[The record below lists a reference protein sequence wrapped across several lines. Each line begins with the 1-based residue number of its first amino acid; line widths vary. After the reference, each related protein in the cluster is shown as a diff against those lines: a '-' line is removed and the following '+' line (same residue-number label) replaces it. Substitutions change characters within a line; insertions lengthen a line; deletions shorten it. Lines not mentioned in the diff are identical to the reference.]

1 MNELTVFQNQEFG
14 RLRTAEIDGEVWFVG
29 KDVARSLG
37 YSNPR
42 DALSRH
48 VDAED
53 QGGRETRHPWWQ
65 TTNHRHQRKRP
76 VQSGAFQQA
85 ARREAVQTLGHERGA
100 TQHPQ
105 AWRVRQRGER
115 RADGR
120 NCPAHGRRDGRR
132 DCETVERRSG
142 PVNAVCAGGSRFDGP
157 RTPAEAALPQRH
169 HHAGP

>member
-14 RLRTAEIDGEVWFVG
+14 RLRTAEIDGEIWFVG
-29 KDVARSLG
+29 KDVARALG
-37 YSNPR
+37 YKNPQEAIR
-42 DALSRH
+42 YH

-53 QGGRETRHPWWQ
+53 KGVSEFLTPRWQAETAH
-65 TTNHRHQRKRP
+65 HQRKRP

-85 ARREAVQTLGHERGA
+85 ARREAVQTLGHERGFA
-100 TQHPQ
+100 QHPQ

-115 RADGR
+115 RTDGR

-157 RTPAEAALPQRH
+157 RTPAAAALPQRH